1 MSACVVSSAL
11 PTHVDKRQLSLA
23 KSSNPNSQPLE
34 GARTLPG
41 MPHVLT
47 KEDLSKH
54 AEDRKQ
60 YTDSVVLKAWLRR
73 TLGTNEDGWVAVELW
88 EDIRDLNKVLLN
100 KYTEHNE
107 TEKSAEET
115 RRRWLYDENEEHPA
129 KCMMF
134 MYFGRIVPTDEVR
147 TSLPFT
153 FPVRI

>member
-1 MSACVVSSAL
+1 
-11 PTHVDKRQLSLA
+11 
-23 KSSNPNSQPLE
+23 
-34 GARTLPG
+34 

-115 RRRWLYDENEEHPA
+115 RKRWPYDENEEHPG

-134 MYFGRIVPTDEVR
+134 MYFGRIVLTDEVR